1 MKKLYRILSIL
12 LAMVLLVPAFTAL
25 GEADKP
31 LIGILQ
37 LVEHAALD
45 DAYSGFKAGL
55 EAQGYKDGENI
66 VLDHRNAQGNPD
78 MLASIADHF
87 IAENVDLV
95 LTIATPAAQTM
106 AGKTETIPI
115 LGTAITDY
123 VVARLAQSNE
133 KPGYNVSG
141 TTDMNDVKAQIELM
155 VKMVPSIKTI
165 GLLYTASE
173 DNSTV
178 QANIAKE
185 VIAELGLEVTEITV
199 HNSNDVQQ
207 ATQTMVGQ
215 CDAIYIPTDNVFA
228 SAMPVVYD
236 VAVAAKI
243 PVFCGESGMVMA
255 GGVATWGI
263 NYYDLG
269 YQTAAMAID
278 VLFNGAKVSEM
289 PIQAQSSYEL
299 VVNKTYCD
307 AIGLAIPEDML
318 PFAKEMGA
326 AN

>member
-1 MKKLYRILSIL
+1 MKKLYSILSIL
-12 LAMVLLVPAFTAL
+12 LAMVLLIPAFTAM
-25 GEADKP
+25 GEGDKP
-31 LIGILQ
+31 LVGILQ
-37 LVEHAALD
+37 LVEHPALD
-45 DAYSGFKAGL
+45 DAYRGFKDGL

-87 IAENVDLV
+87 ISENVDLV

-123 VVARLAQSNE
+123 TVARLAQSNE

-155 VKMVPSIKTI
+155 VKLVPNLKKI

-173 DNSTV
+173 DNSTL
-178 QANIAKE
+178 QAQIAKD
-185 VIAELGLEVTEITV
+185 VIASMGLEVTEITV

-207 ATQTMVGQ
+207 ATQTMVTQ

-236 VAVAAKI
+236 VAVPAKI
-243 PVFCGESGMVMA
+243 PVFAGDSGMVME

-263 NYYDLG
+263 SYYDLG

-278 VLFNGAKVSEM
+278 VLFNGAKISEM
-289 PIQAQSSYEL
+289 PIQAQDKYEL
-299 VVNKTYCD
+299 VINKTYCD
-307 AIGLAIPEDML
+307 AIGLTIPDDML
-318 PFAKEMGA
+318 PFAREMGA
-326 AN
+326 AD